1 MPRPGWVR
9 VRMPELAPSSGTK
22 QCRREFSIETLQ
34 AAIAFEIDRGL
45 DRVIVVL
52 PVW

>member
-1 MPRPGWVR
+1 MALSAV
-9 VRMPELAPSSGTK
+9 VAH
-22 QCRREFSIETLQ
+22 
-34 AAIAFEIDRGL
+34 DVNHGL

>member
-1 MPRPGWVR
+1 
-9 VRMPELAPSSGTK
+9 LSL
-22 QCRREFSIETLQ
+22 ETLQ
-34 AAIAFEIDRGL
+34 VVIAFEIDRGL